1 MPTRI
6 ANVQMLANGAMLSL
20 NRCSDGSWL
29 LPRQADCSCG
39 AGSVPACT
47 HMGSGKRVG
56 LFASGPP
63 AMHCLALAMLPAS
76 SASAAGLPPFPKRAL
91 LAVVAA
97 PGPQAVKMTLALT
110 AVATPINALF
120 GIRAA
125 LFLARN
131 EFPGKPLA
139 ISILDLPFSISPVI
153 TGQWL
158 AACRTEA
165 HVVAVRLP
173 SVGMHAW

>member
-1 MPTRI
+1 
-6 ANVQMLANGAMLSL
+6 
-20 NRCSDGSWL
+20 
-29 LPRQADCSCG
+29 
-39 AGSVPACT
+39 
-47 HMGSGKRVG
+47 
-56 LFASGPP
+56 
-63 AMHCLALAMLPAS
+63 
-76 SASAAGLPPFPKRAL
+76 
-91 LAVVAA
+91 
-97 PGPQAVKMTLALT
+97 MTLALT

-165 HVVAVRLP
+165 HVVAVGLP